1 MAAVF
6 LRRPGE
12 AAVLPPAAV
21 EPLDDQRR
29 RLAEGVNPGIV
40 DRETASREELQAV
53 KFVLDAVGEVDPVW
67 QLSDLRLDEMRRR
80 CRAARLERSEE
91 HTSELQSLMRISYAV
106 FCFKKKK

>member
-1 MAAVF
+1 MIALILAGRRDGERLAAVF
-6 LRRPGE
+6 LQRPEE

-40 DRETASREELQAV
+40 DRETESREELQAV

-80 CRAARLERSEE
+80 CRAARLEPLSRSEK
-91 HTSELQSLMRISYAV
+91 R
-106 FCFKKKK
+106 